1 MRNVLVLGSTSLLLV
16 LAGCSRN
23 HTATASASAG
33 QVAPTAAAPP
43 SVPVVPEPA
52 TPLPAVATSQ
62 PLPEPWRP
70 QVVNDHMGGAMV
82 LKRISSD
89 GKYDLVIL
97 EKGAQYFVSFTKH
110 GQWESVH
117 ELAAKGKLMN
127 LRLEFEDGQ
136 VRHAEWDELGAGT
149 EKLHGVLWSY
159 PAKADS
165 VGGDQLLMQEMMKH
179 KAMLV
184 EIEPG
189 ITAQFSLIG
198 LESETS
204 RIRLSAPAPV
214 LTASQSVQ

>member
-1 MRNVLVLGSTSLLLV
+1 
-16 LAGCSRN
+16 
-23 HTATASASAG
+23 
-33 QVAPTAAAPP
+33 
-43 SVPVVPEPA
+43 
-52 TPLPAVATSQ
+52 
-62 PLPEPWRP
+62 
-70 QVVNDHMGGAMV
+70 MGGAMV